1 MAETLGYIQML
12 QAAVEKTAGCKAKH
26 NRTEHIEENFQN
38 AVVWVGDVEEFLLI
52 DHPQARHAYAWG
64 HAMKDTGEDVRVFAI
79 LGVPPVDSP
88 LNAVRVSLVADARAN
103 KSSQTTVEA
112 QLDELAD
119 RVVRCLASWD
129 GGGETELANALGLS
143 LSLIKNSLLN
153 LKAAGFAF
161 CSSVA
166 PVYGAIWHP
175 TDAGVQYAAK
185 KNLLTSMPTQ
195 RPQSGPF
202 GQ

>member
-12 QAAVEKTAGCKAKH
+12 QAAVEKTAGCKAE
-26 NRTEHIEENFQN
+26 RTRTVHIEENFPD

-64 HAMKDTGEDVRVFAI
+64 HAMKDTGKDVRVFAI
-79 LGVPPVDSP
+79 LGVPPVDSAR
-88 LNAVRVSLVADARAN
+88 NAVRASIIADARAN
-103 KSSQTTVEA
+103 KNSQTTAEA

-129 GGGETELANALGLS
+129 GGGEAELANALGSPLG
-143 LSLIKNSLLN
+143 LIKNSLLN
-153 LKAAGFAF
+153 LKAAGCAF

-166 PVYGAIWHP
+166 PVFGAIWHL
-175 TDAGVQYAAK
+175 TDAGVRYATK
-185 KNLLTSMPTQ
+185 KNLLSGVPPQ
-195 RPQSGPF
+195 RP
-202 GQ
+202 